1 MQVLMIKHLSDSR
14 RARVLS
20 IPREGADA
28 SPRGTTIPQPEEAG
42 GPDSYGPDAGDGSP
56 VLCGL
61 KPVLE
66 LLETHPERID
76 AIWLRKGRRSPE
88 TQHILDRCRAAG
100 IRFSLTDATSLDRL
114 VGERAQHQGIAARL
128 FATGFADFSNL
139 LATGAVAPLPLL
151 VVLDQVQD
159 PGNAGTLARTLHAL
173 GGAGLVVPRHNGV
186 YLGAAAR
193 RAAAGALEQLPVA
206 KVMNIGR
213 AMTEARRAG
222 WHVYGAAG
230 ETGETNVNALAAA
243 LRLPALLVLGGEE
256 KGLRPHVREK
266 CDELLRIPMLRP
278 FDSLNVAQAGA
289 ILIACFARSL
299 PAVMRA

>member
-1 MQVLMIKHLSDSR
+1 MIRHFPDSR
-14 RARVLS
+14 RAEASSL
-20 IPREGADA
+20 PEEGTDI
-28 SPRGTTIPQPEEAG
+28 SPRGATTREASG
-42 GPDSYGPDAGDGSP
+42 GPDAFGGDDSP

-76 AIWLRKGRRSPE
+76 AIWLRKGRRSPV
-88 TQHILDRCRAAG
+88 TGTILDHCRAAG
-100 IRFSLTDATSLDRL
+100 IRFCLTDAAFLDRML
-114 VGERAQHQGIAARL
+114 GERARHQGIVARL
-128 FATGFADFSNL
+128 FATGFADFSGL
-139 LATGAVAPLPLL
+139 LATGADAPLPLL
-151 VVLDQVQD
+151 VALDQVQD

-173 GGAGLVVPRHNGV
+173 GGAGLVIPRHNGV

-213 AMTEARRAG
+213 AMAEARRAG
-222 WHVYGAAG
+222 WRVYGAAG
-230 ETGETNVNALAAA
+230 EATEGETGVNALAAA

-266 CDELLRIPMLRP
+266 CDAILRIPMLRP

-289 ILIACFARSL
+289 ILIACLARSL

>member
-1 MQVLMIKHLSDSR
+1 MQVLMIRHLSDSR
-14 RARVLS
+14 RARAL
-20 IPREGADA
+20 P
-28 SPRGTTIPQPEEAG
+28 IPQEGMDTPPQGASLPEEA
-42 GPDSYGPDAGDGSP
+42 DGPDAFGDDSTL
-56 VLCGL
+56 LCGV

-66 LLETHPERID
+66 LLENHPERID
-76 AIWLRKGRRSPE
+76 AIWLRKGRRSPM
-88 TQHILDRCRAAG
+88 TRNILDRCRAAG
-100 IRFSLTDATSLDRL
+100 IRFCLTDAASLDRML
-114 VGERAQHQGIAARL
+114 GERAQHQGIVARL
-128 FATGFADFSNL
+128 FATGFADFSSL
-139 LATGAVAPLPLL
+139 LATGADAPLPLL
-151 VVLDQVQD
+151 VALDQVQD

-173 GGAGLVVPRHNGV
+173 GGAGLVIPRHNGV

-193 RAAAGALEQLPVA
+193 RAAAGALEQLPVS

-222 WHVYGAAG
+222 WRVYGAAG
-230 ETGETNVNALAAA
+230 ETAEGETGVNALAAA
-243 LRLPALLVLGGEE
+243 LRLPALLVLGSEE